1 MDELRFHL
9 DGVVRSKSEYV
20 DFDGPLEL
28 ILQLLSRNRVEIQ
41 DIRISALLEQ
51 YLDYLAEM
59 RRMDLEI
66 ASEFVAMASYLT
78 YIKAKT
84 VLAGTEPVEEL
95 DELKN
100 SLEELR
106 RRREYERAKHMA
118 DLLAPMAARGEG
130 LFVKQPEPL
139 GKEKGY
145 RYQHE
150 KGLFPPQP
158 APEKPD
164 QEQIDGDHDHA
175 VAQHWHHS
183 VGKRPAEVVDR
194 QSGIAVQHFKPGAAH
209 FCNALQ
215 SISRRVFIPSPL
227 TEDMNTWGMSFGR
240 DGSISFSML
249 SSIISHLVMA
259 STRSFTRSSG
269 L

>member
-41 DIRISALLEQ
+41 DIRISLLLEQ

-66 ASEFVAMASYLT
+66 ASEFLVMASHLA

-130 LFVKQPEPL
+130 LYVKQPEPL

-145 RYQHE
+145 RYSHDKEELRQLMRLILSREVEAPGIPESFAAPARLVYPIGE
-150 KGLFPPQP
+150 KSEEIMSLMRQERRMPVAAIFRRAGSRSELVASFVAVLELCRSGSLLLVEENGEFVAE
-158 APEKPD
+158 APENATAER
-164 QEQIDGDHDHA
+164 QAENDGA
-175 VAQHWHHS
+175 
-183 VGKRPAEVVDR
+183 
-194 QSGIAVQHFKPGAAH
+194 
-209 FCNALQ
+209 
-215 SISRRVFIPSPL
+215 
-227 TEDMNTWGMSFGR
+227 
-240 DGSISFSML
+240 
-249 SSIISHLVMA
+249 
-259 STRSFTRSSG
+259 
-269 L
+269 

>member
-41 DIRISALLEQ
+41 DIRISSLLEQ

-66 ASEFVAMASYLT
+66 ASEFVAMASHLT

-150 KGLFPPQP
+150 KEELRRLMLLILSRETEAPGIPESFAAP
-158 APEKPD
+158 ARLVYPIGEKS
-164 QEQIDGDHDHA
+164 EEIMTEMRRRRRMSVREIFREA
-175 VAQHWHHS
+175 KSRSELVASFVS
-183 VGKRPAEVVDR
+183 VLELCRSGSLLLVEENGEYVAELPAEG
-194 QSGIAVQHFKPGAAH
+194 QPEQEENHGA
-209 FCNALQ
+209 
-215 SISRRVFIPSPL
+215 
-227 TEDMNTWGMSFGR
+227 
-240 DGSISFSML
+240 
-249 SSIISHLVMA
+249 
-259 STRSFTRSSG
+259 
-269 L
+269 